1 MSDFRYA
8 QTSSA
13 TRSSAQ
19 VDQGLRSYMLGVYNY
34 MTIGLAITG
43 LTAIG
48 TNMLAVTTSNGVM
61 QLTDFGATIY
71 RGPLHWVVMLAP
83 LGLILAMGAVK
94 SNNTLRML
102 FFALSALIG
111 VSMSVIMMRYAGTS
125 IARTFFI
132 TAASFGALSLY
143 GYTTKRSLTG
153 MGSFLMMGLFG
164 IIIASIVNIF
174 MASSAV
180 QFAISVIGVLLFAGF
195 TAYDTQAIKS
205 TYLENDGYGGALNE
219 RNAIH
224 GAVQLYLDFVNM
236 FQFLLSIMGDR
247 R

>member
-8 QTSSA
+8 QSSSMSQSSA
-13 TRSSAQ
+13 R

-34 MTIGLAITG
+34 MSIGLAITG

-48 TNMLAVTTSNGVM
+48 TNMMAIANDAGVPH
-61 QLTDFGATIY
+61 LTAFGSAIY
-71 RGPLHWVVMLAP
+71 RGPLHWIVMLAP
-83 LGLILAMGAVK
+83 IGLILAMNAVK
-94 SNNTLRML
+94 SNATMRTL

-111 VSMSVIMMRYAGTS
+111 VSMSVLIVVYTGSS
-125 IARTFFI
+125 IARVFFI

-143 GYTTKRSLTG
+143 GYTTKTSLSG
-153 MGSFLMMGLFG
+153 MRSFLVMGLIG

-174 MASSAV
+174 MVSSAL
-180 QFAISVIGVLLFAGF
+180 QMAISYIGVLLFAGF

-205 TYLENDGYGGALNE
+205 AYLQYNSGYDME
-219 RNAIH
+219 RGSIH
-224 GAVQLYLDFVNM
+224 GAVQLYLDFVNL
-236 FQFLLSIMGDR
+236 FQFLLSILGDR

>member
-48 TNMLAVTTSNGVM
+48 TNMMAVTTSNGVM
-61 QLTDFGATIY
+61 QLTEFGTTIY

-83 LGLILAMGAVK
+83 LGLIIAMGAVK
-94 SNNTLRML
+94 SNNTLKML

-174 MASSAV
+174 MASSAM
-180 QFAISVIGVLLFAGF
+180 QFIISVIGVLLFAGF

-205 TYLENDGYGGALNE
+205 TYLENDGNGGALNE

-224 GAVQLYLDFVNM
+224 GAVQLYLDFVNL